1 MNFIYWY
8 NNKVFICCVAVSVI
22 EMIYQVVF
30 VSLLLL
36 WPACS
41 VPMEEFLPYN
51 GPKLCLIDAVTGMIH
66 TSNLLD
72 SRGVSIDE
80 LDRSK
85 CDEFRL
91 SPNDD
96 AGSYNISISV
106 AFPFFTR
113 HFKNAFVSQQNVHKS
128 LEHLS
133 PTECIFWSQLRRSAM
148 LLYCSCVHCL
158 KTALHWQACL

>member
-1 MNFIYWY
+1 MNFIYWC
-8 NNKVFICCVAVSVI
+8 NNKVFICCVAVSII
-22 EMIYQVVF
+22 EMIYQVVV

-41 VPMEEFLPYN
+41 VPMEEFFPYN

-72 SRGVSIDE
+72 SSGVSIDE

-113 HFKNAFVSQQNVHKS
+113 HFKNVFVSQQMYTS
-128 LEHLS
+128 HLHLGH
-133 PTECIFWSQLRRSAM
+133 TECIFWSQLCRSAM
-148 LLYCSCVHCL
+148 LIYVHCM
-158 KTALHWQACL
+158 KTVLHQQAYL